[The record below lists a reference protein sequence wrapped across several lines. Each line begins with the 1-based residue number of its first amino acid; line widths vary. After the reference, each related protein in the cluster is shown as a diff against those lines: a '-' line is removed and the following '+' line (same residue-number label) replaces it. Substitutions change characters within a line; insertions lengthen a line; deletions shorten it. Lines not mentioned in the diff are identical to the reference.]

1 MSVWIPQILQELN
14 MVSVVVRLALA
25 MLFSGIIGMER
36 GRRQRPAGF
45 RTYMLVCVG
54 AALVMMTN
62 EFMLGKFGTSD
73 PARLGAQVIN
83 GIGFLG
89 AGSIIVTRNQH
100 VKGLTTAA
108 GLWVSACMGLAL
120 GIGFYEGAA
129 VTTVIIMVIM
139 TTMHSFDRHSASYQ
153 QKLDVYLEMDDESNL
168 TDLVNTITDMEI
180 NVLHIEVSQSTQNPD
195 AAQSALLTLCLP
207 KQQMQGEVLDA
218 LRSLDGV
225 THAEEV

>member
-1 MSVWIPQILQELN
+1 MSAWIPEILQELN
-14 MVSVVVRLALA
+14 LVSVVVRLALA

-108 GLWVSACMGLAL
+108 GLWVSACMGLSL
-120 GIGFYEGAA
+120 GIGFYEGAV
-129 VTTVIIMVIM
+129 VTTIIIIVIM
-139 TTMHSFDRHSASYQ
+139 TTMQSVDKRVGSYQ
-153 QKLDVYLEMDDESNL
+153 RKLDVYLEMNEEGAL
-168 TDLVNTITDMEI
+168 TDLVNTITEMEI
-180 NVLHIEVSQSTQNPD
+180 IVLHIEVSQNTQNPD
-195 AAQSALLTLCLP
+195 AVQSALLTLRVP
-207 KQQMQGEVLDA
+207 TQQMQREVIHI
-218 LRSLDGV
+218 LRRLDGV